1 VRAGLIDASIATAL
15 LIAAIWAGSDG
26 FDRALLGYLGAVVV
40 AAFGTAYRLSLAWRR
55 PAAAF
60 YLRQLWHRRAPRP
73 VLWGAGADLA
83 AQRFIA
89 RRGRLRWSAH
99 MALSLGTL
107 ASFAITLPLVFGWM
121 RFRAVGQSTYDVLIA
136 SIPAG
141 RFILDGPI
149 AWLMF
154 HALVIAAVAV
164 VLGAL
169 YVLGVRWRARRLPDV
184 ATSFHLGPLLLL
196 LAVALTGLALPAT
209 RGRHDLFRLAAVAH
223 ELTVI
228 AMLVAIPFSKLSHLL
243 VRPLQLGAQV
253 VKRPDA
259 ERVACAGCGDPLAP
273 SAQVDAVRALLHAR
287 GLAFQPRC
295 AACRRRQLAT
305 TQAGLLGAHFQP
317 PITGATP
324 RTAVRTEKAA

>member
-1 VRAGLIDASIATAL
+1 MRAGLIDASVATAV
-15 LIAAIWAGSDG
+15 LIAAIWVGSDG
-26 FDRALLGYLGAVVV
+26 LDHALLGYLGAVVV
-40 AAFGTAYRLSLAWRR
+40 ATFGTVYRLSLAWRR

-60 YLRQLWHRRAPRP
+60 YLRALWHRRA
-73 VLWGAGADLA
+73 VGGAGADLA

-121 RFRAVGQSTYDVLIA
+121 HFRAVGQSTYEVVIA
-136 SIPAG
+136 SLPAG
-141 RFILDGPI
+141 RFTLDGPI

-154 HALVIAAVAV
+154 HALVIAGVAV

-169 YVLGVRWRARRLPDV
+169 YFLGVRWRARRLPDV

-209 RGRHDLFRLAAVAH
+209 RGHHALFRFAAVAH

-243 VRPLQLGAQV
+243 VRPLQLGAQA

-273 SAQVDAVRALLHAR
+273 SAQVDAVQALLQAH

-295 AACRRRQLAT
+295 ATCRRRQLAM

-317 PITGATP
+317 PITGAAP
-324 RTAVRTEKAA
+324 RPIVRTEKAA